1 MYMGSEVHQLTQP
14 YEWIIFSETLKC
26 EIDYVSIQPIDTVL
40 TITNLLYTNIY
51 ETVGRNIEQKSNSVY
66 TKTLINTISLLTPCI
81 GKLNWLCF
89 YSTFISSLKDFI
101 RAFYE
106 TVGRNIVNNSH
117 TSFLTRCI
125 GKLNI
130 KVISLPRI
138 GSLRP
143 LRFRCRPRVFW
154 RDLKKDKLMGKIFK
168 RKPCKN

>member
-81 GKLNWLCF
+81 GKLN
-89 YSTFISSLKDFI
+89 
-101 RAFYE
+101 
-106 TVGRNIVNNSH
+106 
-117 TSFLTRCI
+117 
-125 GKLNI
+125 
-130 KVISLPRI
+130 
-138 GSLRP
+138 
-143 LRFRCRPRVFW
+143 
-154 RDLKKDKLMGKIFK
+154 
-168 RKPCKN
+168 